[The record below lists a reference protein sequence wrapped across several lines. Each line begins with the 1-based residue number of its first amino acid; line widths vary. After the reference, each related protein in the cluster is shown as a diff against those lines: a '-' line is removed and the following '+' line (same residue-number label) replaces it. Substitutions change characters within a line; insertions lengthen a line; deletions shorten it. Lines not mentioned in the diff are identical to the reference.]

1 MFVYNTAAHNDS
13 AAVAVR
19 LVTDDSKVTLFPL
32 GQWDLC
38 NQHYIKYNSYKLSS
52 SDADRN

>member
-38 NQHYIKYNSYKLSS
+38 NQHYIKYNSYNLSS